1 MINELNNHLEGF
13 VTQCQET
20 ERSVIDLAKRLNDQ
34 ITSLVA
40 TANQFQTAFSKL
52 STILENIGYGFD
64 LPYTDQISSSYRRF
78 AKYTSTFE
86 GSMIEFQGVLKSPF
100 FDFLQYQN
108 EESGNFIDH
117 LRFNK
122 GIKEQ
127 LTSAESSLNPAG
139 PQYHSHLNDIQIF
152 RAYLNH
158 LTHYNFKQ
166 FYVYKNKMVA
176 ERLGHFVD
184 DSAAYHAKVSSI
196 ANTGPA
202 ASES

>member
-13 VTQCQET
+13 ITKCQES

-34 ITSLVA
+34 ITSLIA
-40 TANQFQTAFSKL
+40 TVNQFQNAFSQL
-52 STILENIGYGFD
+52 SSILENVGSSFD
-64 LPYTDQISSSYRRF
+64 LPYTEQISSSYRRF
-78 AKYTSTFE
+78 AGYTSTFE
-86 GSMIEFQGVLKSPF
+86 GSMSEFQSVLKSPF
-100 FDFLQYQN
+100 FDFFQYQN

-122 GIKEQ
+122 SIKEQ
-127 LTSAESSLNPAG
+127 LTSIESSLNPSG
-139 PQYHSHLNDIQIF
+139 PRYSGHLGDIQIF

-176 ERLGHFVD
+176 ERLLQFVD
-184 DSAAYHAKVSSI
+184 ISSAHHVKVS
-196 ANTGPA
+196 
-202 ASES
+202 